1 MSMPALNQL
10 VARSIIDPS
19 VVQNFSG
26 GSIEDVLS
34 ELDFTQELREK
45 LAKLTA
51 DTWAEFA
58 VLAYRI
64 VKSVEQV
71 PSPIELPSPAEGLV
85 TEETEIGKE
94 QVA

>member
-1 MSMPALNQL
+1 MSMQALNQL

-19 VVQNFSG
+19 IVQNFAQ
-26 GSIEDVLS
+26 GSISEVLR
-34 ELDFTQELREK
+34 ELDFTSELRER
-45 LAKLTA
+45 LAKLSA

-64 VKSVEQV
+64 VKSVEQI
-71 PSPIELPSPAEGLV
+71 PSPIELPSPAEGLI
-85 TEETEIGKE
+85 TEESQIGKE

>member
-1 MSMPALNQL
+1 MSMQALNQL

-19 VVQNFSG
+19 IVQNFAE
-26 GSIEDVLS
+26 GSISEVLR
-34 ELDFTQELREK
+34 ELDFTSELRER
-45 LAKLTA
+45 LAKLSA

-85 TEETEIGKE
+85 TEESQIGKE

>member
-1 MSMPALNQL
+1 MSMQALNQL

-19 VVQNFSG
+19 VVQNFTA
-26 GSIEDVLS
+26 GSIAEVLS
-34 ELDFTQELREK
+34 ELDFTQEVREK
-45 LAKLTA
+45 LAELAA

-58 VLAYRI
+58 VLAYRV
-64 VKSVEQV
+64 VKSLEKV

-85 TEETEIGKE
+85 TEETQIGKE